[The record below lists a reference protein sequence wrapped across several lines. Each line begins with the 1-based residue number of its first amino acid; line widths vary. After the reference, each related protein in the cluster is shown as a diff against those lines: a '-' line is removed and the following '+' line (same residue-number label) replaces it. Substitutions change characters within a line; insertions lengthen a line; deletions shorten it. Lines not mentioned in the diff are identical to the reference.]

1 MARPVTV
8 VDEVFP
14 LIPPGL
20 IVQFP
25 EGNPLNTTDPVET
38 AHVGCVIVPTTGTD
52 GVWGWTFTEIL
63 VTGEIQPLALL
74 AVRVCDPAA
83 TGVITP
89 PG

>member
-38 AHVGCVIVPTTGTD
+38 AHVGCVIVPATGAV
-52 GVWGWTFTEIL
+52 G
-63 VTGEIQPLALL
+63 VTGCILITTLADETEIQPAAL
-74 AVRVCDPAA
+74 VTVN
-83 TGVITP
+83 V
-89 PG
+89 